1 MLVSIIH
8 DRTATSD
15 RGPRAAW
22 ARERWLGGRIPRFK
36 WFYER
41 GRTGFSRVDRAG
53 WLWPPRMNGKPELGQ
68 SGGCEFARLAAS
80 LVRARVSSA
89 WACVAK
95 TWFAARLR
103 EAGYVRGR
111 CVADLFYSGHS
122 YAATA
127 ISGLGQCRSRRRRK
141 TRALLLGTRRRGL
154 AFAGRRPNPSRQKDA
169 QNRCS
174 RSQRATRAL

>member
-1 MLVSIIH
+1 M
-8 DRTATSD
+8 
-15 RGPRAAW
+15 AA
-22 ARERWLGGRIPRFK
+22 A
-36 WFYER
+36 
-41 GRTGFSRVDRAG
+41 
-53 WLWPPRMNGKPELGQ
+53 NGKPELGQ
-68 SGGCEFARLAAS
+68 SGECELARLAAS

-89 WACVAK
+89 RTWVAK

-122 YAATA
+122 YAATT
-127 ISGLGQCRSRRRRK
+127 ILGLGQCRSRRWRK
-141 TRALLLGTRRRGL
+141 TQVLLLGTRRCGL